1 MNRADKISQMFYARR
16 DEKRQSLVGKD
27 NPKTKEIGLWKSLP
41 ANKRIRKDKVG
52 K

>member
-16 DEKRQSLVGKD
+16 DEKRQQLVGKS
-27 NPKTKEIGLWKSLP
+27 PKTKEIGLWKSLP
-41 ANKRIRKDKVG
+41 ANKRVRKDKVG

>member
-16 DEKRQSLVGKD
+16 DEKRQQLVGK
-27 NPKTKEIGLWKSLP
+27 NSPKVREIGFWKSLP